1 MNKWKWL
8 LPTLLCLVFPLFLC
22 GCSGQPDAEPAITDS
37 QTSTSAE
44 SSATA
49 APVTKLEPSAAAQK
63 EPNYI
68 PIDQVGTYDKAILPD
83 ELLNQPSSLP
93 EASAANLPYW
103 TGFCVGNKFLMNDPD
118 TNWDNTPG
126 KGHFIEE
133 QFKFVSENGF
143 NCMRILYSMSYL
155 GKPGEPLSINES
167 ELEQL
172 DEVLAWGVK
181 YNLHIM
187 ISITGLPDK
196 QNASAE
202 EENVLVNGEIFTND
216 AMLDVFSQYWSM
228 LARRYADIPSKYLSF
243 ELLAEPTVPDGDLNL
258 YTQTLTPVIQ
268 SIWSFN
274 PDRIVIVNDLWK
286 QIPEQL
292 AELGACISLHTHI
305 YTVDSERI
313 PNVNYTGHWPM
324 EYLPGNMNPGDSSGV
339 LTLRSEDAFVAG
351 TLRFY
356 VEASWGVPG
365 KLVFQADGK
374 TLPTVGDESSGV
386 VEAAVPEGT
395 KELRIFSSDQYVRFN
410 ALELLQPGR
419 TDVTLATHDMYT
431 AADYEPMP
439 TILIRADGTTQNE
452 DSPQHVLDAAY
463 LQQAYLQHGID
474 CAKKNNVGFLL
485 TEVGTDTEDL
495 TLPEYIA
502 YHSEWLRILQEN
514 RIPWMW
520 NYLDNVCGVPNRLWP
535 FQIRDAST
543 LISIPGTPMVYS
555 QEIFD
560 MLKEYSGAPAS

>member
-8 LPTLLCLVFPLFLC
+8 LPTLLCLILPLFLC
-22 GCSGQPDAEPAITDS
+22 GCSGQLAETPA
-37 QTSTSAE
+37 A

-49 APVTKLEPSAAAQK
+49 VPKLKLKPSAAASK
-63 EPNYI
+63 KPNYI
-68 PIDQVGTYDKAILPD
+68 PIDQVSTYDKTILPD
-83 ELLNQPSSLP
+83 ELLNQPSALP
-93 EASAANLPYW
+93 EASASNLPYW

-155 GKPGEPLSINES
+155 GKTGEPFSINES

-172 DEVLAWGVK
+172 DEVLAWGMK

-187 ISITGLPDK
+187 ISITGLPDM
-196 QNASAE
+196 QNATAE
-202 EENVLVNGEIFTND
+202 EENVLTNGAVFSDD
-216 AMLDVFSQYWSM
+216 AMLDVFSQYWAM

-243 ELLAEPTVPDGDLNL
+243 ELLAEQAVPDGDMDL
-258 YTQTLTPVIQ
+258 YTQKLTPVIQ

-274 PDRIVIVNDLWK
+274 PDRIVIVNDLGK

-305 YTVDSERI
+305 YTVDSGRI
-313 PNVNYTGHWPM
+313 PDVNYTGHWPM
-324 EYLPGNMNPGDSSGV
+324 EYLPGNLIPTDDV

-356 VEASWGVPG
+356 VETSWDVPG

-374 TLPTVGDESSGV
+374 TIPTVGDESSGV
-386 VEAAVPEGT
+386 VEAAVPDGT
-395 KELRIFSSDQYVRFN
+395 KVLKIFSTDQYVRFN

-431 AADYEPMP
+431 SAEYEPMP

-452 DSPQHVLDAAY
+452 DTPQHVLDAAY

-502 YHSEWLRILQEN
+502 YHSEWLKILQEN

-535 FQIRDAST
+535 LQIRDAST
-543 LISIPGTPMVYS
+543 LVSIPGTPMVYN

-560 MLKEYSGAPAS
+560 MLKKFMDAPAS

>member
-1 MNKWKWL
+1 M
-8 LPTLLCLVFPLFLC
+8 
-22 GCSGQPDAEPAITDS
+22 
-37 QTSTSAE
+37 
-44 SSATA
+44 
-49 APVTKLEPSAAAQK
+49 PSAAALK
-63 EPNYI
+63 EPNYV
-68 PIDQVGTYDKAILPD
+68 PIDQVGTYDKTILPD
-83 ELLNQPSSLP
+83 ELLNGPSTLP
-93 EASAANLPYW
+93 EASASSLPYW

-155 GKPGEPLSINES
+155 GKPGEPFSINES

-172 DEVLAWGVK
+172 DEVLAWGMK

-187 ISITGLPDK
+187 FSITGLPNE
-196 QNASAE
+196 QNATAE
-202 EENVLVNGEIFTND
+202 EENVLTND
-216 AMLDVFSQYWSM
+216 AVFSDNAMLDLFSQYWAM
-228 LARRYADIPSKYLSF
+228 LARRYADIPSQYLSF
-243 ELLAEPTVPDGDLNL
+243 ELLAEPAVPNGDLDL
-258 YTQTLTPVIQ
+258 YANTLTPVIQ

-274 PDRIVIVNDLWK
+274 PNRIVIVNDVGK

-305 YTVDSERI
+305 YTVDSGRI
-313 PNVNYTGHWPM
+313 PNVVYKGHWPM
-324 EYLPGNMNPGDSSGV
+324 EYLPGNLNPGDDV

-356 VEASWGVPG
+356 VETSWGTPG

-374 TLPTVGDESSGV
+374 ALSSDVAEDGSIV
-386 VEAAVPEGT
+386 RVEIPEGT
-395 KELRIFSSDQYVRFN
+395 KEIKISSAEQYVRFN

-419 TDVTLATHDMYT
+419 TNVRLATHDMYT
-431 AADYEPMP
+431 GGEYEPMP

-452 DSPQHVLDAAY
+452 DTPQHVLDAAY
-463 LQQAYLQHGID
+463 LQKTYLQHGID

-502 YHSEWLRILQEN
+502 YHSEWLTALQEN
-514 RIPWMW
+514 KIPWMW
-520 NYLDNVCGVPNRLWP
+520 NYLDNVCGVPNRFWP
-535 FQIRDAST
+535 PQITDAST
-543 LISIPGTPMVYS
+543 LVPISGTPMVYN

-560 MLKEYSGAPAS
+560 MLKKFMNTPAS

>member
-8 LPTLLCLVFPLFLC
+8 LPTLLCLILPLFLC
-22 GCSGQPDAEPAITDS
+22 GCTGQPAETPA
-37 QTSTSAE
+37 A

-49 APVTKLEPSAAAQK
+49 VPKLKLKPSAAASK

-68 PIDQVGTYDKAILPD
+68 PIDQVGTYDKTILPD
-83 ELLNQPSSLP
+83 ELLNQPSALP
-93 EASAANLPYW
+93 EASASNLPYW

-155 GKPGEPLSINES
+155 GKTGDPFSINES

-172 DEVLAWGVK
+172 DEVLAWGMK

-187 ISITGLPDK
+187 ISVTGLPDM
-196 QNASAE
+196 QNASDE
-202 EENVLVNGEIFTND
+202 EENVLTNGAVFSDD
-216 AMLDVFSQYWSM
+216 AMLDMFSQYWAM

-243 ELLAEPTVPDGDLNL
+243 ELLAEPAVPDGDMDL
-258 YTQTLTPVIQ
+258 YTQKLTPVIQ

-274 PDRIVIVNDLWK
+274 PDRIVIVNDLGK

-305 YTVDSERI
+305 YTVDSGPI
-313 PNVNYTGHWPM
+313 PDVNYTGHWPM
-324 EYLPGNMNPGDSSGV
+324 EYLPGNLVPTDDV

-374 TLPTVGDESSGV
+374 TIPTVGDESSGV
-386 VEAAVPEGT
+386 VEAAVPDGT
-395 KELRIFSSDQYVRFN
+395 KELKIFSTDRYVRFN

-431 AADYEPMP
+431 GGEYEPMP

-452 DSPQHVLDAAY
+452 DTPQHVLDAAY
-463 LQQAYLQHGID
+463 LQQTYLQHGID

-502 YHSEWLRILQEN
+502 YHSEWLKILQEN

-535 FQIRDAST
+535 LQIRDAST
-543 LISIPGTPMVYS
+543 LVSIPGTPMVYN

-560 MLKEYSGAPAS
+560 MLKKFMDAPAS